1 MKCSE
6 SAALIAAYADGQVG
20 GLRAWRVGRHLR
32 GCAACAAKHQESL
45 ALRERLR
52 AEIPYFPAP
61 PRLQARVRALL
72 ASARGAE
79 PAAPRAQQDHWRWLA
94 AGALAGC
101 AATVVAWVT
110 GNAVID
116 WRTNQDLAVEA
127 VALHVQ
133 ANLADHL
140 IEVASSDQ
148 HTVKPWLSARLDYS
162 PPVRDLA
169 GEGFPLTGAR
179 LATLHGERVATLVY
193 RYRLH
198 TIDVFV
204 RPVSARSPAAPRT
217 LRGFNVAQARGSNM
231 DYLAVS
237 DVNADV
243 LSAFVQRLARP
254 DAAQ

>member
-1 MKCSE
+1 MKCGESE
-6 SAALIAAYADGQVG
+6 ALIAACADGQVG
-20 GLRAWRVGRHLR
+20 ALRAWRVGRHLR
-32 GCAACAAKHQESL
+32 GCAVCAAKHEELL
-45 ALRERLR
+45 ALRGRLR

-61 PRLQARVRALL
+61 PQLQARVGALL
-72 ASARGAE
+72 ANVRGAE
-79 PAAPRAQQDHWRWLA
+79 PVRARARQDRGRWLA

-133 ANLADHL
+133 AGLTDHL

-169 GEGFPLTGAR
+169 GEGFALIGAR
-179 LATLHGERVATLVY
+179 LATLHGERVAALVY
-193 RYRLH
+193 RHRLH

-204 RPVSARSPAAPRT
+204 RPASARSPAAPRT

-243 LSAFVQRLARP
+243 LSTFVQHLARP